1 MKAPTQA
8 LDELGTYTMSSGAP
22 MDALA
27 RLAAAVGYEARGDRV
42 QAEHHL
48 GMAPSGQARKIR
60 ACFGTMLRGE
70 PMRYNKFVRKI
81 LLRLADVPIPWV
93 RNQILDYLY
102 PDDMVLY
109 FGGE

>member
-1 MKAPTQA
+1 MN
-8 LDELGTYTMSSGAP
+8 ELSLFSG
-22 MDALA
+22 
-27 RLAAAVGYEARGDRV
+27 VGGG
-42 QAEHHL
+42 L
-48 GMAPSGQARKIR
+48 L
-60 ACFGTMLRGE
+60 GTMLRGE

>member
-1 MKAPTQA
+1 
-8 LDELGTYTMSSGAP
+8 
-22 MDALA
+22 
-27 RLAAAVGYEARGDRV
+27 
-42 QAEHHL
+42 
-48 GMAPSGQARKIR
+48 
-60 ACFGTMLRGE
+60 
-70 PMRYNKFVRKI
+70 MRYNKFVRKI